1 MMTQGPLNEDEI
13 EWIDEV
19 LAKYGTPDSVIDAAE
34 LDGLLTALLSVRDTL
49 DPAELWPALWGGHE
63 LPQWENEA
71 EKVRFEGLV
80 YQHQSDI
87 AERLAFYP
95 TQFEPLFGTDEVDN
109 REIVLVEEWCYGY
122 MRGVML
128 TGSAEL
134 PENLRP
140 ALAVIALHGIEE
152 NVATINQMSPAA
164 FLDSIDQIKPSVL
177 SLYHYWQHRNTGKVL
192 H

>member
-1 MMTQGPLNEDEI
+1 MTQGPLNEDEI

-19 LAKYGTPDSVIDAAE
+19 LAKYGTEDSVIDAAE
-34 LDGLLTALLSVRDTL
+34 LDGLLTALLSVREN
-49 DPAELWPALWGGHE
+49 PGQAALWPAIWGGHE
-63 LPQWENEA
+63 LPRWESEA
-71 EKVRFEGLV
+71 ERVRFEGLV
-80 YQHQSDI
+80 QQHQGDI

-128 TGSAEL
+128 TNSVEL
-134 PENLRP
+134 PDNIRP
-140 ALAVIALHGIEE
+140 ALAAIALHGLEE
-152 NVATINQMSPAA
+152 HVTTINQMSPAA
-164 FLDSIDQIKPSVL
+164 YLGSIDQIKPSVL
-177 SLYHYWQHRNTGKVL
+177 SLYNYWQHPHSEQEL

>member
-1 MMTQGPLNEDEI
+1 MTQGPLNEDEI
-13 EWIDEV
+13 EWIDQV
-19 LAKYGTPDSVIDAAE
+19 LVKYGTPDSVIDAAE
-34 LDGLLTALLSVRDTL
+34 LDGLLTALLSTCENF
-49 DPAELWPALWGGHE
+49 ELTKLWLAIWGVDE
-63 LPQWENEA
+63 LPEWESDA
-71 EKVRFEGLV
+71 ERLRFEELV
-80 YQHQSDI
+80 CQHQQDI

-95 TQFEPLFGTDEVDN
+95 TQFEPMFGSDEVDN

-128 TGSAEL
+128 TDCVDL
-134 PENLRP
+134 PEALRP

-164 FLDSIDQIKPSVL
+164 FLDSIDQIKPAVL
-177 SLYHYWQHRNTGKVL
+177 SLYLHWQRRNSGQVL

>member
-1 MMTQGPLNEDEI
+1 MTQGPLSEDEI

-34 LDGLLTALLSVRDTL
+34 LDGLLTALLSVRENFE
-49 DPAELWPALWGGHE
+49 PAELWQALWGSST
-63 LPQWENEA
+63 LPEWETEA
-71 EKVRFEGLV
+71 ERVRFEGLV
-80 YQHQSDI
+80 YQHQQDI
-87 AERLAFYP
+87 AERLEFYP
-95 TQFEPLFGTDEVDN
+95 TQFEPLFGSDEVDN

-128 TGSAEL
+128 TNHVDL
-134 PENLRP
+134 PEDLRP

-152 NVATINQMSPAA
+152 NVVTINQMSPAA
-164 FLDSIDQIKPSVL
+164 FLDSLDQIKPAVL
-177 SLYHYWQHRNTGKVL
+177 RLYHYWQRSNSGQVL